1 MQRLT
6 VSLTVVVV
14 LLVAVLGTMGRSTTA
29 QEDTM
34 AEHPFVGSWL
44 VVDPTITDPAENV
57 PSLGVVA
64 ADGTYLES
72 HPDVG
77 VGVGAWVPTGEHT
90 ADLTIV
96 FRATDEAGKF
106 EGLVTGKGTIEVNEA
121 GTAWDGTYSV
131 EAVGPDGTVLFSV
144 QGQSH
149 GTRIEVGPMM
159 PLGTPMAGTPTP

>member
-1 MQRLT
+1 MRRFT
-6 VSLTVVVV
+6 VSLAVVVV
-14 LLVAVLGTMGRSTTA
+14 LMVGVLAYLGRSTTA

-57 PSLGVVA
+57 PSLGAVA
-64 ADGTYLES
+64 ADGSYVES

-77 VGVGAWVPTGEHT
+77 VGVGAWVPTGERT

-96 FRATDEAGKF
+96 FRAADEAGNF
-106 EGLVTGKGTIEVNEA
+106 EGLVTGRGTIEVNEA

-131 EAVGPDGTVLFSV
+131 EAVAPDGAVLFSV

-149 GTRIEVGPMM
+149 GTRIEVEPMGAM
-159 PLGTPMAGTPTP
+159 STPAVGTPTP